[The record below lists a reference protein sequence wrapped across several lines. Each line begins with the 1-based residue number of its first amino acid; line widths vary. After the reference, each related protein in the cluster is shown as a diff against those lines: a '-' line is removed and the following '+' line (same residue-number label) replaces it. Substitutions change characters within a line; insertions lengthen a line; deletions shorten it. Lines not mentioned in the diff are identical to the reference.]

1 MRQGGDQRIR
11 LHRDGARRPAALASR
26 GLERIH
32 LSLNRVVSDGANTG
46 GHKVPREIPTHD
58 AKADYPRAEPF
69 AFHNG
74 AYASIEG

>member
-1 MRQGGDQRIR
+1 MERKRLSAGVIGLDIMGGNF
-11 LHRDGARRPAALASR
+11 ARHLVAA
-26 GLERIH
+26 G
-32 LSLNRVVSDGANTG
+32 VGTV
-46 GHKVPREIPTHD
+46 GHKVPREIPAHD